1 MEFYFFQRPSSK
13 ENFLSINPTIPFNAE
28 DWNLSVMTDLSGITF
43 DNRSGRVLILS
54 DESRKIIDVDF
65 INGEIMGLLSIPEMT
80 QAEGISFYNNLYDI
94 IIVSEPNFYS
104 KYKYLRNKKK
114 Y

>member
-28 DWNLSVMTDLSGITF
+28 SWNGVVLTDLSRVAF
-43 DNRSGRVLILS
+43 DNRSGRVLVLS
-54 DESRKIIDVDF
+54 DESRKILDVNF
-65 INGEIMGLLSIPEMT
+65 MNGEIMGLLSIPEMM
-80 QAEGISFYNNLYDI
+80 QAEGISFYNKSYDI